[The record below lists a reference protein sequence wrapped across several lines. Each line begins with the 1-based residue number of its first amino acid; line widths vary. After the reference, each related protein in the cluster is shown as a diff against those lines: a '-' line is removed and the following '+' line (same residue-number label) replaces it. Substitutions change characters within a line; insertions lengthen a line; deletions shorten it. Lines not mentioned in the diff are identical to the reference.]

1 MNKIKKLLKSNKYTK
16 KIILNTLILIRTIY
30 YKLCC
35 TFNSVDDKTIIFESF
50 MGASYADSGKAIYE
64 EMLKDERFK
73 DFTFVWSF
81 KNPDSKKSIESL
93 KRSILVKHRSLDYY
107 KYYSKAKYF
116 VSNSRIDTI
125 IQRREGQVYIQTWHG
140 TPLKRLG
147 YDIEIG
153 NNALHTQEE
162 LCKLYRLDAE
172 RYSYLLSPSK
182 FTTDKL
188 TSAFNLPVNSPNVE
202 IIEEGYPR
210 NDFLCTYTQDNVDSI
225 KKQLGIESNQKKIIL
240 YAPTW
245 RDNQYKNGGYS
256 YELGIDFDKLQKE
269 LSDDYIILFRA
280 HYFVSSIF
288 DFSKYEGF
296 IYNVSNVDNV
306 NDLYVISDLLITDYS
321 SVFFDYS
328 ILKRPVLFYMYD
340 LKDYQDVLRGF
351 YISLDEL
358 CGPIIEKEDDLIKEI
373 KKEFVYDS
381 KYQRFNDTYTYLDD
395 GNASKRVIDRIFKA

>member
-16 KIILNTLILIRTIY
+16 NIILNTLILIRTIY

-93 KRSILVKHRSLDYY
+93 KRSVLVKHRSLDYY

-162 LCKLYRLDAE
+162 LCKLYR
-172 RYSYLLSPSK
+172 
-182 FTTDKL
+182 
-188 TSAFNLPVNSPNVE
+188 
-202 IIEEGYPR
+202 
-210 NDFLCTYTQDNVDSI
+210 
-225 KKQLGIESNQKKIIL
+225 
-240 YAPTW
+240 
-245 RDNQYKNGGYS
+245 
-256 YELGIDFDKLQKE
+256 
-269 LSDDYIILFRA
+269 
-280 HYFVSSIF
+280 
-288 DFSKYEGF
+288 
-296 IYNVSNVDNV
+296 
-306 NDLYVISDLLITDYS
+306 
-321 SVFFDYS
+321 
-328 ILKRPVLFYMYD
+328 
-340 LKDYQDVLRGF
+340 
-351 YISLDEL
+351 
-358 CGPIIEKEDDLIKEI
+358 
-373 KKEFVYDS
+373 
-381 KYQRFNDTYTYLDD
+381 
-395 GNASKRVIDRIFKA
+395 